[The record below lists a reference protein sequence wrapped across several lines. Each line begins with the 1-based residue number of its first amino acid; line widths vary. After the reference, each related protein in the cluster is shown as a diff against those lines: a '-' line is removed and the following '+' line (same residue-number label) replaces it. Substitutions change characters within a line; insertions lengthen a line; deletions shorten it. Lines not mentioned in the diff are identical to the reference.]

1 MTTTQVPEAPSTKPG
16 VTSKLSEAI
25 ARGQQFL
32 AKDEMTPFHAIS
44 FTRIFR
50 TQLHTIY
57 GMPSAVDDH
66 WPDILPRIP
75 KEQARE
81 LLGVRLAQAED
92 FLAALNDLPTKTL
105 VGPKEHRVFIG
116 HGRSPIWRE
125 VKDFLQDRL
134 ELPWEEFNR
143 ESVPGIA
150 TTARVEQ
157 MLAAS

>member
-1 MTTTQVPEAPSTKPG
+1 LGKRVQPCCASLAADKRYSLYSEERTMTTTQVPEAPSTKPG

-125 VKDFLQDRL
+125 VNPIFL
-134 ELPWEEFNR
+134 
-143 ESVPGIA
+143 S
-150 TTARVEQ
+150 
-157 MLAAS
+157 